1 MKTASS
7 IYKMLAKSHNSS
19 SLIDVFKMDIEYS
32 EWDAIPQMLRT
43 GFLAEKVKQLAVEI
57 HFNASDTL
65 DNFQRRVW
73 NPTGPGR

>member
-1 MKTASS
+1 
-7 IYKMLAKSHNSS
+7 
-19 SLIDVFKMDIEYS
+19 MDIEYS